1 MVPLIARL
9 EACYAVSMRIR
20 ALNHS
25 TYQHHYHIVWGT
37 KYRRKYLKDYVK
49 PEVVRCFHEVV
60 KKYPALY
67 FHAINTDNDHI
78 HLQIEIPPNIS
89 VAVVVQKLKIESSI
103 HLKKKFKFIR
113 EMYIDGNI
121 WSAGYFS
128 STLGL
133 NENLIKR
140 YILHQ
145 GKKDLPQ
152 HPRLGFS

>member
-1 MVPLIARL
+1 
-9 EACYAVSMRIR
+9 MRIR

-37 KYRRKYLKDYVK
+37 KYQRKYLKSYVK
-49 PEVVRCFHEVV
+49 PEVIASFREVQ
-60 KKYPALY
+60 KKYPTLY
-67 FHAINTDNDHI
+67 FHAINTDDDHI
-78 HLQIEIPPNIS
+78 HVQVEIPPNIP

-121 WSAGYFS
+121 WSVGYFS
-128 STLGL
+128 STVGL
-133 NENLIKR
+133 NEHLITR
-140 YILHQ
+140 YITHQ

-152 HPRLGFS
+152 YPRLGFS